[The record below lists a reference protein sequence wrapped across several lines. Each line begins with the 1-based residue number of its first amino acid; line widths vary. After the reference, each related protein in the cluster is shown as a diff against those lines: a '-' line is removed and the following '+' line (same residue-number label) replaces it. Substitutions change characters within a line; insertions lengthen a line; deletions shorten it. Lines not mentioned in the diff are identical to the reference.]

1 MAAVL
6 HEMTIGEA
14 VDRLSK
20 ALPRHRVEVLKGNI
34 VVTPPPDG
42 PHQETLDELGYLFRQ
57 VGGRAA
63 GIKSL
68 PGIGL
73 WLGTGPDDRA
83 EPDWAIVEADY
94 KDAHVKQNYYAANVF
109 RLVLEVTSSNW
120 ENDLITKVESYA
132 AARIPVYVV
141 ADRKH
146 DQVVLF
152 SEPLGESYGERTV
165 YKRGET
171 VPVPESVGVAL
182 ELPVEVLLD
191 GDGD

>member
-1 MAAVL
+1 
-6 HEMTIGEA
+6 MTIGEA
-14 VDRLSK
+14 VDRLSQ

-57 VGGRAA
+57 VGGRDA
-63 GIKSL
+63 GIKAL
-68 PGIGL
+68 AGIGL

-83 EPDWAIVEADY
+83 EPDWAIVETDY

-171 VPVPESVGVAL
+171 VPVPKSVGVAL